1 MLSRNRV
8 HNHVLGWPD
17 QLVRCRRQ
25 GVAGVGFTRHR
36 TIQHGE
42 GVAPTYR
49 PTKTFRFRAHE
60 YLKGQ
65 GAAEVAVVI
74 DNLHEF
80 GLEGVASDYL
90 DEADAARA
98 ASTPLIDQ
106 DAARHEAVLFLEVAH
121 AGPVRPDEAMF
132 VFLRTGG
139 FRGNGKAHHEFVH
152 DLLDVVWLVAQGET
166 GTARASGGA
175 TYTTDREHV
184 WLGPSPAARSSEPRT
199 SLADLRSKVTEHVA
213 LLRKNEHIERFDDC
227 ITEKIK
233 DEETDHSR
241 QILRAYGLSGEPRQG
256 LSVIDRQIA
265 SGAGAGTVIK
275 TWDRTSSNLFKP
287 HLAYSRRWLEG
298 PDTDLFRSQ
307 RRDDG
312 GVASNGYY
320 QDVVAARPLPAGDY
334 TVDDRSQS
342 WKDIPCNYDPGN
354 GIRWRVT
361 AAPPAGALHEA
372 FFDPAA
378 IGAAV
383 GADSANG
390 TLEPR
395 PFTAS
400 GAQTAL
406 ERLRWDAGTVRLK
419 LSQAVSLAHHVLD
432 FIALDG
438 TIALSL
444 SVADAAV
451 SGGTLAWAV
460 AEQPWR
466 AGDQLMLRIRK
477 ESTSTP

>member
-1 MLSRNRV
+1 MYTTMSLAGRINWSDV
-8 HNHVLGWPD
+8 V
-17 QLVRCRRQ
+17 VRASLESVSP
-25 GVAGVGFTRHR
+25 GTE

-49 PTKTFRFRAHE
+49 PTKTFRFMARE

-65 GAAEVAVVI
+65 GTAEVAVVI

-98 ASTPLIDQ
+98 ASAPLIDQ

-166 GTARASGGA
+166 DAVKASGGT

-184 WLGPSPAARSSEPRT
+184 WLGSSPAAAARSSESRT

-213 LLRKNEHIERFDDC
+213 LLRKNEHIEGFDDC
-227 ITEKIK
+227 ITSKIK

-256 LSVIDRQIA
+256 LPVLDRQIA

-275 TWDRTSSNLFKP
+275 TWDRTSSNISEP

-298 PDTDLFRSQ
+298 PDADLFRSQ
-307 RRDDG
+307 RRDDD
-312 GVASNGYY
+312 GVASTGYY

-342 WKDIPCNYDPGN
+342 WEDIPCNYDPGN

-361 AAPPAGALHEA
+361 AVPPADALHEA

-378 IGAAV
+378 IGAVV
-383 GADSANG
+383 GADSGNG

-406 ERLRWDAGTVRLK
+406 EWLRWDAGTVRLE

-432 FIALDG
+432 FITLDG

-451 SGGTLAWAV
+451 SGGTLTWAV

-466 AGDQLMLRIRK
+466 AGDQLMLRIRQAGG
-477 ESTSTP
+477 SSGNL